1 MFVFGKK
8 AMRHEKEV
16 LLKNELRILA
26 IQTRDRLAL
35 TQKEMARLLDM
46 TENSYSDIETGEYM
60 CGTLT
65 AILLL
70 AQQDDPLA
78 YLQHLNA
85 KFKALYDRA
94 MQPL

>member
-1 MFVFGKK
+1 
-8 AMRHEKEV
+8 MRHEKEI

-26 IQTRDRLAL
+26 IKTRDQLEL

-46 TENSYSDIETGEYM
+46 TENSYSDIETGGYM

-70 AQQDDPLA
+70 AEQQDPNA
-78 YLQHLNA
+78 YLQHLKA
-85 KFKALYDRA
+85 KFNELYERD
-94 MQPL
+94 MQSTWNR